1 MTTVSPETRV
11 AFQIA
16 SGICWTLTY
25 ILIIRR
31 GFLDKTYGMPL
42 AALCANVSWE
52 FIFAFLILVPAPQN
66 YVNVVWFGFD
76 AVIVFQFLRYGRSGF
91 KGTLA
96 DRYFYPLFVLSLAVA
111 FGGVLTVSY
120 EFHDLIG
127 KYAAFSQ
134 NLMMSILFVVML
146 VRRNNVSG
154 QSLYIALLKMIGTLF
169 PSVLFFMIDPSA
181 PFMDYLFVTIF
192 AFDLIY
198 VVALYARL
206 KEAGIKPWTRF

>member
-42 AALCANVSWE
+42 AALCANISWE
-52 FIFAFLILVPAPQN
+52 FIFAFILLVPTPQN
-66 YVNVVWFGFD
+66 LVNVVWLGFD
-76 AVIVFQFLRYGRSGF
+76 AVIVSQFLRYGRSGF
-91 KGTLA
+91 KGILP

-120 EFHDLIG
+120 EFQDFIG

-146 VRRNNVSG
+146 VRRNSVSG
-154 QSLYIALLKMIGTLF
+154 QSLYIALLKMIGTVL
-169 PSVLFFMIDPSA
+169 PSILFFMFNSSA
-181 PFMDYLFVTIF
+181 PFMNYLFVTIF
-192 AFDLIY
+192 VFDLIY
-198 VVALYARL
+198 AVALYAKL

>member
-1 MTTVSPETRV
+1 MATVSPETRI

-42 AALCANVSWE
+42 AALCANISWE
-52 FIFAFLILVPAPQN
+52 FIFAFLLLVPSPQN

-91 KGTLA
+91 KGILP
-96 DRYFYPLFVLSLAVA
+96 DRYFYPLFVVSLVVA
-111 FGGVLTVSY
+111 FGGVLTMSY
-120 EFHDLIG
+120 EFQDLIG

-134 NLMMSILFVVML
+134 NLMMSILFVAML
-146 VRRNNVSG
+146 VRRNSVSG
-154 QSLYIALLKMIGTLF
+154 QSLYIALLKMIGTLL
-169 PSVLFFMIDPSA
+169 PSILFFMMNSSA
-181 PFMDYLFVTIF
+181 PFMNYLFVTIF

-198 VVALYARL
+198 VIALYLKL
-206 KEAGIKPWTRF
+206 KEAGIRPWARF